1 MSYDQ
6 EPTSVDKP
14 KFTGR
19 HMLGVI
25 VAFFTVIFIANFT
38 MVFFASKS
46 WTGLVVKNSYVA
58 SQNFNKNIAAQE
70 KFEQDGWQGNMQVEK
85 GVFSFRLTRAGQAI
99 DGCKVIGD
107 LQRPVSEDQDY
118 KLVFTSKAS
127 GTYKARRSLK
137 PGRWNLL
144 LKAQCPDVAGT
155 YTQRYQFTISS
166 SAS

>member
-1 MSYDQ
+1 MSFDQ
-6 EPTSVDKP
+6 EPSLVDKP

-19 HMLGVI
+19 HMISLI
-25 VAFFTVIFIANFT
+25 VAFFAVILIANLT

-58 SQNFNKNIAAQE
+58 SQNFNKDIAAQE
-70 KFEQDGWQGNMQVEK
+70 KFEKNGWQGNMEVEK
-85 GVFSFRLTRAGQAI
+85 GVFSFRLTRAGQGI
-99 DGCKVIGD
+99 DGCQVIGD
-107 LQRPVSEDQDY
+107 LQRPVSEHQDY
-118 KLVFTSKAS
+118 KLVFNSQS
-127 GTYKARRSLK
+127 PGTYQARRSLK

-155 YTQRYQFTISS
+155 YTQHYQFTISS

>member
-1 MSYDQ
+1 MSNDQ
-6 EPTSVDKP
+6 NPTSVDKP

-19 HMLGVI
+19 HMLCVI

-58 SQNFNKNIAAQE
+58 SQNFNKDIAAQE
-70 KFEQDGWQGNMQVEK
+70 KFKRDGWQSNMQVEK
-85 GVFSFRLTRAGQAI
+85 GVFSFRLTRAGQGI
-99 DGCKVIGD
+99 DGCQVVGD
-107 LQRPVSEDQDY
+107 LQRPVSEHQDY
-118 KLVFTSKAS
+118 KLVFNSQS
-127 GTYKARRSLK
+127 PGTYQARRSLES
-137 PGRWNLL
+137 GRWNLL

-155 YTQRYQFTISS
+155 YTQHYQFTISS